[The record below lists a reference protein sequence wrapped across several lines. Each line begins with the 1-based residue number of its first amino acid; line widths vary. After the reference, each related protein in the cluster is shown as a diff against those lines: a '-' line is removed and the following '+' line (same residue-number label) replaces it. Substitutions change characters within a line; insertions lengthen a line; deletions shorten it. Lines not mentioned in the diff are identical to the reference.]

1 MLEPMRSAAAHQT
14 AYLVLAIVG
23 AVGTWFFNLQMAEL
37 STFFTQVWD
46 APLSS
51 SLAVDLLV
59 VVLSFYVLMAAEGR
73 RLKMSPLVLVGLGV
87 LTWLVAVACA
97 LPLFLFFRERALA
110 RRRAA
115 GDGVAAGRAT
125 DALASDHGV

>member
-1 MLEPMRSAAAHQT
+1 MLAPMRSAAVPQVV
-14 AYLVLAIVG
+14 YLALSIAG
-23 AVGTWFFNLQMAEL
+23 AVGTWFFNLQMPDL

-46 APLSS
+46 TPLMS

-59 VVLSFYVLMAAEGR
+59 VVLAFYVLMAVEGQ
-73 RLKMSPLVLVGLGV
+73 RLQMSKLLLVFLGV

-110 RRRAA
+110 GHQPA
-115 GDGVAAGRAT
+115 D
-125 DALASDHGV
+125 

>member
-1 MLEPMRSAAAHQT
+1 MLAQMRSAAVHQT
-14 AYLVLAIVG
+14 AYLVLAVAG
-23 AVGTWFFNLQMAEL
+23 AAGTWFFNLQMADL

-59 VVLSFYVLMAAEGR
+59 VVLAFYVLMVVEGR
-73 RLKMSPLVLVGLGV
+73 RLKMSPLLLVFLGV

-110 RRRAA
+110 RVQADAA
-115 GDGVAAGRAT
+115 SMRELRPPAQKPQE
-125 DALASDHGV
+125 S

>member
-1 MLEPMRSAAAHQT
+1 MRSSPGLQIV
-14 AYLVLAIVG
+14 YLALALCG
-23 AVGTWFFNLQMAEL
+23 AVGTWFFNLQMADL

-46 APLSS
+46 TPLMS

-59 VVLSFYVLMAAEGR
+59 VGSAFYVLMAVEGR
-73 RLKMSPLVLVGLGV
+73 RLRMSPLLLVFLAI

-110 RRRAA
+110 TAESS
-115 GDGVAAGRAT
+115 DGKELHARP
-125 DALASDHGV
+125 

>member
-1 MLEPMRSAAAHQT
+1 MRSSAAPQVV
-14 AYLVLAIVG
+14 YLVLAVTG
-23 AVGTWFFNLQMAEL
+23 AVGTWFFNLQMPEL

-46 APLSS
+46 TPLMS

-59 VVLSFYVLMAAEGR
+59 VVLAFYVLMATEGR
-73 RLKMSPLVLVGLGV
+73 RLGMSPLLLVSLGV

-110 RRRAA
+110 R
-115 GDGVAAGRAT
+115 
-125 DALASDHGV
+125 